1 MWNKAI
7 LLVVGLVVGGV
18 ATYWWFDNVD
28 QGSSG
33 EQASAER
40 EILYWVAPMD
50 KNYRRDK
57 PGKSPM
63 GMDLVPVYADDVE
76 DDESVVSIKP
86 HVVQNLG
93 VRTEVA
99 EYGKL
104 RRQIDTVGYIEYDED
119 AMSHVHTRAEGW
131 VEKLGVKATGDSVS
145 KGQVLFELYSP
156 TLVNAQREFLNALKG
171 SNRQLL
177 AASRERLNALGMT
190 PDEVAELERS
200 GEVNQRI
207 RNIAEM
213 DGVVTQLGV
222 REGTYVTPAT
232 HVLSFAKL
240 SQVWI
245 IAEVFERQTSWI
257 ELNQEVSFELDYL
270 PGQIWEGEVDYI
282 YPELDPTT
290 RTLRVRIKFDNQKM
304 VIRPNMFASVAIFSE
319 SSDAVV
325 HIPREAVIRGGVVDR
340 VVVALTETKFRSVPV
355 VTGMESAG
363 RIEILEGIA
372 EGDVVVVSGQF
383 LIDSESNI
391 DSALARLSDSQ

>member
-1 MWNKAI
+1 MWNKAV
-7 LLVVGLVVGGV
+7 LLVIGLVVGGV
-18 ATYWWFDNVD
+18 ATYLWFDNVN

-99 EYGKL
+99 EFGKL
-104 RRQIDTVGYIEYDED
+104 RREINTVGYIEYDED

-156 TLVNAQREFLNALKG
+156 TLVNAQRELLNALKG

-190 PDEVAELERS
+190 TDEVAELERS

-270 PGQIWEGEVDYI
+270 PGQIWKGEVDYI

-319 SSDAVV
+319 STDAVV

-363 RIEILEGIA
+363 RIEVLEGIA

-391 DSALARLSDSQ
+391 DSALARLSDS

>member
-7 LLVVGLVVGGV
+7 LVVIGLVVGGV
-18 ATYWWFDNVD
+18 ATYLWLANVNH
-28 QGSSG
+28 GSSG
-33 EQASAER
+33 VQASTER
-40 EILYWVAPMD
+40 EIIYWVAPMD
-50 KNYRRDK
+50 KNYRRDG

-99 EYGKL
+99 EFGKL
-104 RRQIDTVGYIEYDED
+104 RRQINTVGYIEYDED

-131 VEKLGVKATGDSVS
+131 IEKLGVKATGDSVS
-145 KGQVLFELYSP
+145 EGQVLFELYSP

-177 AASRERLNALGMT
+177 VASRERLNALGMT
-190 PDEVAELERS
+190 TDEIAELERS

-207 RNIAEM
+207 HNIAEM

-257 ELNQEVSFELDYL
+257 ELNQAVSFELDYL
-270 PGQIWEGEVDYI
+270 PGQTWEGEVDYI

-319 SSDAVV
+319 STDAVV

-355 VTGMESAG
+355 VTGMESGG
-363 RIEILEGIA
+363 RIEIIEGVT

-391 DSALARLSDSQ
+391 DSALARLSDS

>member
-7 LLVVGLVVGGV
+7 LLVIGLVVGGV
-18 ATYWWFDNVD
+18 ATYLWFDNVD

-99 EYGKL
+99 EFGKL

-222 REGTYVTPAT
+222 REGTYVTHAT

-290 RTLRVRIKFDNQKM
+290 RT
-304 VIRPNMFASVAIFSE
+304 
-319 SSDAVV
+319 
-325 HIPREAVIRGGVVDR
+325 
-340 VVVALTETKFRSVPV
+340 
-355 VTGMESAG
+355 
-363 RIEILEGIA
+363 
-372 EGDVVVVSGQF
+372 
-383 LIDSESNI
+383 
-391 DSALARLSDSQ
+391 